1 MDEQSLIFTGLMMLA
16 AGGLFYVFVYPYLSG
31 QAAAEKRRSQ
41 FQGSSSAK
49 GKRGDRQV
57 DPTKRRQQILESVRE
72 LENETRKKKNTLA
85 AKLLQAG
92 LTIDIK
98 NFYMISAGVGF
109 GAMVFAFIMNG
120 NPLIALGVGIVVG
133 LGLPRWVVNFK
144 IKRRFKKFLSEFPG
158 AVDIIIRGVKAG
170 LPLTQ
175 CVGIIAAESPE
186 PIRSEFRRILE
197 AQSIGLSIGESC
209 DRMAESMPVAE
220 ANFFSIVVNLQQ
232 KSGGNLS
239 EALGNLSRVLRDRK
253 KMRLKVNAMS
263 AEAKASAGIIGA
275 LPFLVCG
282 LVYLSSPDYLSL
294 LFTHMTGRIVL
305 AVSAFWMIMGIAVM
319 RKMIQ
324 FDF

>member
-1 MDEQSLIFTGLMMLA
+1 MGDQSLIFMGLMMLA
-16 AGGLFYVFVYPYLSG
+16 AGGVFYVFVYPYLSG
-31 QAAAEKRRSQ
+31 EAAAEKRRAQ
-41 FQGSSSAK
+41 FQGPTAAK
-49 GKRGDRQV
+49 NKRDRQT
-57 DPTKRRQQILESVRE
+57 DPNKRRQQILDSVRE
-72 LENETRKKKNTLA
+72 TENETRKKKNTLA

-92 LTIDIK
+92 LTLEVK
-98 NFYMISAGVGF
+98 NFYIVSAGVGV
-109 GAMVFAFIMNG
+109 GAAFFTFVMNG
-120 NPLIALGVGIVVG
+120 NPLIALGVGVAAG
-133 LGLPRWVVNFK
+133 LGLPRWVVNFL
-144 IKRRFKKFLSEFPG
+144 IKRRFKKFLHEFPG

-232 KSGGNLS
+232 KAGGNLS

-282 LVYLSSPDYLSL
+282 LVYLSSPEYLSL
-294 LFTHMTGRIVL
+294 LFTTMTGRIVL
-305 AVSAFWMIMGIAVM
+305 GVSACWMVIGIVVM

>member
-1 MDEQSLIFTGLMMLA
+1 MDQQSLIFTGLMMLA
-16 AGGLFYVFVYPYLSG
+16 AGGIFYVFVYPYLSG
-31 QAAAEKRRSQ
+31 QVAAEKRRAQ
-41 FQGSSSAK
+41 FEAPAGAK
-49 GKRGDRQV
+49 GKRDRQV
-57 DPTKRRQQILESVRE
+57 DPSKRRQQILESVRE
-72 LENETRKKKNTLA
+72 LENETRKKKTSLA
-85 AKLLQAG
+85 SKLLQAG
-92 LTIDIK
+92 LTIEV
-98 NFYMISAGVGF
+98 NRFYMISGGVGF
-109 GAMVFAFIMNG
+109 GVALLMFLMNG
-120 NPLIALGVGIVVG
+120 NPLVALGAGVVGG
-133 LGLPRWVVNFK
+133 LGLPRWVVNWM
-144 IKRRFKKFLSEFPG
+144 IKRRFKKFLAEFPG

-175 CVGIIAAESPE
+175 CIGIIAAESPE
-186 PIRSEFRRILE
+186 PVRSEFRRILE
-197 AQSIGLSIGESC
+197 SQSIGLSVGESC

-275 LPFLVCG
+275 LPFAVCG
-282 LVYLSSPDYLSL
+282 LVYLSSPEYLTL
-294 LFTHMTGRIVL
+294 LFTTMTGRIVL
-305 AVSAFWMIMGIAVM
+305 VVSGFWMVTGILVM

>member
-1 MDEQSLIFTGLMMLA
+1 MEQQSLIFMGLMMLA

-31 QAAAEKRRSQ
+31 QVAAEKRRSQ
-41 FQGSSSAK
+41 FQGTSSTKS
-49 GKRGDRQV
+49 KRGDRQV

-72 LENETRKKKNTLA
+72 LETESRKKTNTLA
-85 AKLLQAG
+85 SKLLQAG
-92 LTIDIK
+92 MTVEVK
-98 NFYMISAGVGF
+98 NFYLISAGVGVGVAFF
-109 GAMVFAFIMNG
+109 GFVSYG
-120 NPLIALGVGIVVG
+120 DPLIALGAGVVAG
-133 LGLPRWVVNFK
+133 LGLPRWFVNFR

-175 CVGIIAAESPE
+175 CVAIIAAESPE
-186 PIRSEFRRILE
+186 PVRSEFRRILE

-282 LVYLSSPDYLSL
+282 LVYLSSPEYLSL
-294 LFTHMTGRIVL
+294 LFTTMTGRIVL
-305 AVSAFWMIMGIAVM
+305 VASGCWMVIGIAVM

>member
-1 MDEQSLIFTGLMMLA
+1 MDDQSLIIMALMMLA
-16 AGGLFYVFVYPYLSG
+16 VGGLFYVFVYPYLSG
-31 QAAAEKRRSQ
+31 QEAAEKRRAQ
-41 FQGSSSAK
+41 FQLSGNAK
-49 GKRGDRQV
+49 SKRGDRQV
-57 DPTKRRQQILESVRE
+57 DQTKRRQQIVESVRE
-72 LENETRKKKNTLA
+72 LESETRKKKNTLA
-85 AKLLQAG
+85 SKLLQAG
-92 LTIDIK
+92 LAIDV
-98 NFYMISAGVGF
+98 NRFYMISGGVGV
-109 GAMVFAFIMNG
+109 GVAILTLVMNG
-120 NPLIALGVGIVVG
+120 NPVIALGAGVAAG
-133 LGLPRWVVNFK
+133 LGLPRWVIGFL
-144 IKRRFKKFLSEFPG
+144 IKRRFKKFLAEFPG

-175 CVGIIAAESPE
+175 CVAIIAAESPE
-186 PIRSEFRRILE
+186 PVRSEFRRILE
-197 AQSIGLSIGESC
+197 SQSIGMSVGESC

-263 AEAKASAGIIGA
+263 AEAKASAGIIGF
-275 LPFLVCG
+275 LPFAVCG
-282 LVYLSSPDYLSL
+282 LVYVSSPEYLSL

-305 AVSAFWMIMGIAVM
+305 GVSAVWMIIGVLVM

>member
-31 QAAAEKRRSQ
+31 QAAAEKRRAQ
-41 FQGSSSAK
+41 FETPGAAK
-49 GKRGDRQV
+49 GKRDRQI
-57 DPTKRRQQILESVRE
+57 DPNKRRQQILESVRE
-72 LENETRKKKNTLA
+72 VENETRKKKNNLA
-85 AKLLQAG
+85 AKLVQAG
-92 LTIDIK
+92 FTIDV
-98 NFYMISAGVGF
+98 NRFYLVS
-109 GAMVFAFIMNG
+109 GAIGLGIAFFTFVLNG
-120 NPLIALGVGIVVG
+120 NPLVALGAGVAGG
-133 LGLPRWVVNFK
+133 FGMPRWVVNFL
-144 IKRRFKKFLSEFPG
+144 IKRRFKKFLHEFPS

-170 LPLTQ
+170 LPLSQ

-186 PIRSEFRRILE
+186 PIRSEFRRIME

-220 ANFFSIVVNLQQ
+220 ANFFSIVINLQQ
-232 KSGGNLS
+232 KAGGNLS

-275 LPFLVCG
+275 LPFAVCG
-282 LVYLSSPDYLSL
+282 LVYVSSPDYLSL

-305 AVSAFWMIMGIAVM
+305 AVSGAWMLIGIVVM

>member
-1 MDEQSLIFTGLMMLA
+1 MIDQSLIFTALMMLA

-31 QAAAEKRRSQ
+31 EAAAEKRRAQ
-41 FQGSSSAK
+41 FQGSAGAK
-49 GKRGDRQV
+49 PKRGERQV

-92 LTIDIK
+92 LKIDV
-98 NFYMISAGVGF
+98 NRFYLISGGVGV
-109 GAMVFAFIMNG
+109 GAAFFTFVMNG
-120 NPLIALGVGIVVG
+120 NLFVALGAGVAAG
-133 LGLPRWVVNFK
+133 LGFPRWVVNFL
-144 IKRRFKKFLSEFPG
+144 IKRRFKRFLTEFPG

-175 CVGIIAAESPE
+175 CIGIIAAESPE

-197 AQSIGLSIGESC
+197 AQSFGLSIGEAC

-232 KSGGNLS
+232 KAGGNLS
-239 EALGNLSRVLRDRK
+239 EALSNLSRVLRDRK

-275 LPFLVCG
+275 LPFMVCG
-282 LVYLSSPDYLSL
+282 LVYVSSPDYLTL
-294 LFTHMTGRIVL
+294 LFTSMTGRIVL
-305 AVSAFWMIMGIAVM
+305 GVSGCWMLIGIFVM

>member
-31 QAAAEKRRSQ
+31 EAAAEKRRAQ
-41 FQGSSSAK
+41 FEAPAGSK
-49 GKRGDRQV
+49 GKRDRQV
-57 DPTKRRQQILESVRE
+57 DPNKRRQQILESVRE

-85 AKLLQAG
+85 SKLLQAG
-92 LTIDIK
+92 LSIDV
-98 NFYMISAGVGF
+98 NRFYLISGGVGL
-109 GAMVFAFIMNG
+109 AFAFVTLILNG
-120 NPLIALGVGIVVG
+120 NPFIALGAGVAGG
-133 LGLPRWVVNFK
+133 LGLPRWAVNFK

-275 LPFLVCG
+275 LPFAVCG
-282 LVYLSSPDYLSL
+282 LVYVSSPDYLSL
-294 LFTHMTGRIVL
+294 LFTTMTGRIVL
-305 AVSAFWMIMGIAVM
+305 GVSACWMMIGILVM

>member
-1 MDEQSLIFTGLMMLA
+1 MDDQSLIVTLLMMLA
-16 AGGLFYVFVYPYLSG
+16 VGGVFYVFVYPYLSG
-31 QAAAEKRRSQ
+31 QEAAEKRRAQ
-41 FQGSSSAK
+41 FEGSAGGKS
-49 GKRGDRQV
+49 KRGDRQV

-85 AKLLQAG
+85 SKLLQAG
-92 LTIDIK
+92 LATDVK
-98 NFYMISAGVGF
+98 KFYLISAGVGL
-109 GAMVFAFIMNG
+109 GVAFFTLVMNG
-120 NPLIALGVGIVVG
+120 NPIVALGAGLAAG
-133 LGLPRWVVNFK
+133 LGFPRWVVNFL
-144 IKRRFKKFLSEFPG
+144 IKRRFKKFLAEFPG

-175 CVGIIAAESPE
+175 CIGIIAAESPE
-186 PIRSEFRRILE
+186 PVRSEFRRILE
-197 AQSIGLSIGESC
+197 SQSIGLSVGESC

-275 LPFLVCG
+275 LPFAVCG
-282 LVYLSSPDYLSL
+282 LVYLSSPEYLTL
-294 LFTHMTGRIVL
+294 LFTTMTGRIVL
-305 AVSAFWMIMGIAVM
+305 VVSGFWMVTGILVM

>member
-1 MDEQSLIFTGLMMLA
+1 M
-16 AGGLFYVFVYPYLSG
+16 
-31 QAAAEKRRSQ
+31 
-41 FQGSSSAK
+41 
-49 GKRGDRQV
+49 
-57 DPTKRRQQILESVRE
+57 
-72 LENETRKKKNTLA
+72 
-85 AKLLQAG
+85 
-92 LTIDIK
+92 
-98 NFYMISAGVGF
+98 
-109 GAMVFAFIMNG
+109 
-120 NPLIALGVGIVVG
+120 
-133 LGLPRWVVNFK
+133 PRWVVNFL
-144 IKRRFKKFLSEFPG
+144 IKRRFKKFLHEFPS

-170 LPLTQ
+170 LPLSQ

-186 PIRSEFRRILE
+186 PIRSEFRRIME

-220 ANFFSIVVNLQQ
+220 ANFFSIVINLQQ
-232 KSGGNLS
+232 KAGGNLS

-275 LPFLVCG
+275 LPFAVCG
-282 LVYLSSPDYLSL
+282 LVYVSSPDYLSL

-305 AVSAFWMIMGIAVM
+305 AVSGAWMLIGIVVM

>member
-1 MDEQSLIFTGLMMLA
+1 MDQRSLIFTALMMFA

-31 QAAAEKRRSQ
+31 EAAAEKRRAQ
-41 FQGSSSAK
+41 FQAPAGAK
-49 GKRGDRQV
+49 GKRERQV
-57 DPTKRRQQILESVRE
+57 DPSKRRQQILESVRE
-72 LENETRKKKNTLA
+72 LENESRKKKNNLP

-92 LTIDIK
+92 LTIDINK
-98 NFYMISAGVGF
+98 FYMVSAGVGL
-109 GAMVFAFIMNG
+109 GFAILTFLMNG
-120 NPLIALGVGIVVG
+120 NPFVAIGAGVAGG
-133 LGLPRWVVNFK
+133 FGFPRWVVNFL
-144 IKRRFKKFLSEFPG
+144 IKRRFKKFLYEFPG

-175 CVGIIAAESPE
+175 CVAIIAGESPE
-186 PIRSEFRRILE
+186 PVRSEFRRILE

-232 KSGGNLS
+232 MSGGNLS

-282 LVYLSSPDYLSL
+282 LVYLSSPEYLSL
-294 LFTHMTGRIVL
+294 LFTHTTGRIVL
-305 AVSAFWMIMGIAVM
+305 AGSACWMAIGIVAM

>member
-1 MDEQSLIFTGLMMLA
+1 MDDQSLIVTILMMLA
-16 AGGLFYVFVYPYLSG
+16 VGGVFYVFVYPYLSG
-31 QAAAEKRRSQ
+31 QEAAEKRRAQ
-41 FQGSSSAK
+41 FETTGGAK
-49 GKRGDRQV
+49 NKRGDRHV

-85 AKLLQAG
+85 SKLLQAG
-92 LTIDIK
+92 LTTDIRK
-98 NFYMISAGVGF
+98 FYLISGGVGL
-109 GAMVFAFIMNG
+109 GVAFFTFVMNG
-120 NPLIALGVGIVVG
+120 NPIVALGAGVAAG
-133 LGLPRWVVNFK
+133 LGLPRWVINFL
-144 IKRRFKKFLSEFPG
+144 IKRRFKKFLAEFPG

-175 CVGIIAAESPE
+175 CVGIIAAEAPE
-186 PIRSEFRRILE
+186 PVRSEFRRIME
-197 AQSIGLSIGESC
+197 SQSIGMSIGESC
-209 DRMAESMPVAE
+209 DRLAESMPLAE

-263 AEAKASAGIIGA
+263 AEAKASAGIIGF
-275 LPFLVCG
+275 LPFAVCG
-282 LVYLSSPDYLSL
+282 LVYLSSPEYLSL

-305 AVSAFWMIMGIAVM
+305 GFSAVWMMVGVLVM

>member
-31 QAAAEKRRSQ
+31 QAAAEKRRAQ
-41 FQGSSSAK
+41 FESPGAAK
-49 GKRGDRQV
+49 GKRDRQI
-57 DPTKRRQQILESVRE
+57 DPNKRRQQILESVRE
-72 LENETRKKKNTLA
+72 VENETRKKKNNLA
-85 AKLLQAG
+85 AKLVQAG
-92 LTIDIK
+92 FTIDV
-98 NFYMISAGVGF
+98 NRFYLVSGGIGLGI
-109 GAMVFAFIMNG
+109 AFFTFVLNG
-120 NPLIALGVGIVVG
+120 NPLVALGAGVAGG
-133 LGLPRWVVNFK
+133 FGMPRWVVNFL
-144 IKRRFKKFLSEFPG
+144 IKRRFKKFLHEFPS

-170 LPLTQ
+170 LPLSQ

-186 PIRSEFRRILE
+186 PIRSEFRRIME

-220 ANFFSIVVNLQQ
+220 ANFFSIVINLQQ
-232 KSGGNLS
+232 KAGGNLS

-275 LPFLVCG
+275 LPFAVCG
-282 LVYLSSPDYLSL
+282 LVYVSSPDYLSL

-305 AVSAFWMIMGIAVM
+305 AVSGAWMLIGIVVM

>member
-31 QAAAEKRRSQ
+31 QAAAEKRRAQ
-41 FQGSSSAK
+41 FESPGAAM
-49 GKRGDRQV
+49 GKRDRQI
-57 DPTKRRQQILESVRE
+57 DPNKRRQQILESVRE
-72 LENETRKKKNTLA
+72 VENETRKKKNNLA
-85 AKLLQAG
+85 AKLVQAG
-92 LTIDIK
+92 FTIDV
-98 NFYMISAGVGF
+98 NRFYLVSGGIGLGI
-109 GAMVFAFIMNG
+109 AFFTFVLNG
-120 NPLIALGVGIVVG
+120 NPLVALGAGVAGG
-133 LGLPRWVVNFK
+133 FGMPRWVVNFL
-144 IKRRFKKFLSEFPG
+144 IKRRFKKFLHEFPS

-170 LPLTQ
+170 LPLSQ

-186 PIRSEFRRILE
+186 PIRSEFRRIME

-220 ANFFSIVVNLQQ
+220 ANFFSIVINLQQ
-232 KSGGNLS
+232 KAGGNLS

-275 LPFLVCG
+275 LPFAVCG
-282 LVYLSSPDYLSL
+282 LVYVSSPDYLSL

-305 AVSAFWMIMGIAVM
+305 AVSGAWMLIGIVVM

>member
-1 MDEQSLIFTGLMMLA
+1 M
-16 AGGLFYVFVYPYLSG
+16 
-31 QAAAEKRRSQ
+31 
-41 FQGSSSAK
+41 
-49 GKRGDRQV
+49 
-57 DPTKRRQQILESVRE
+57 RE

-92 LTIDIK
+92 LTIDV
-98 NFYMISAGVGF
+98 NRFYLISGGVGL
-109 GAMVFAFIMNG
+109 GVAFFTFVMNG
-120 NPLIALGVGIVVG
+120 NPLVALGAGVAGG
-133 LGLPRWVVNFK
+133 FGMPRWVVNFL
-144 IKRRFKKFLSEFPG
+144 IKRRFKKFLHEFPS

-175 CVGIIAAESPE
+175 CVGIIAAEAAE
-186 PIRSEFRRILE
+186 PVRSEFRRIIE
-197 AQSIGLSIGESC
+197 AQSIGLSIGEAC
-209 DRMAESMPVAE
+209 DRMAESMPLAE
-220 ANFFSIVVNLQQ
+220 ANFFSIVINLQQ

-275 LPFLVCG
+275 LPFAVCG
-282 LVYLSSPDYLSL
+282 LVYVSSPDYLSL

-305 AVSAFWMIMGIAVM
+305 GFSAVWMLIGIVVM

>member
-1 MDEQSLIFTGLMMLA
+1 MVDQSLIVMGLMMLA
-16 AGGLFYVFVYPYLSG
+16 AGGIFYVFVYPYLSG
-31 QAAAEKRRSQ
+31 QAAAEKRRAQ
-41 FQGSSSAK
+41 FQSQANGK
-49 GKRGDRQV
+49 GKRDRQI
-57 DPTKRRQQILESVRE
+57 DPNKRRQQIMESVRE
-72 LENETRKKKNTLA
+72 VENETRKKKNNLA
-85 AKLLQAG
+85 AKLVQAG
-92 LTIDIK
+92 FTIDVQK
-98 NFYMISAGVGF
+98 FYMVCGGIGLGVALF
-109 GAMVFAFIMNG
+109 TFLFNG
-120 NPLIALGVGIVVG
+120 NPLIALGAGVAGG
-133 LGLPRWVVNFK
+133 LGVPRWVVNFM
-144 IKRRFKKFLSEFPG
+144 IKRRFKKFFAEVPS

-220 ANFFSIVVNLQQ
+220 ANFFSIVINLQQ
-232 KSGGNLS
+232 KAGGNLS
-239 EALGNLSRVLRDRK
+239 EALTNLSRVLRDRK

-275 LPFLVCG
+275 LPFAVCA
-282 LVYLSSPDYLSL
+282 LVYVSSPDYLTL
-294 LFTHMTGRIVL
+294 LFTTMTGRIVL
-305 AVSAFWMIMGIAVM
+305 AVSGAWMLIGIFVM

>member
-1 MDEQSLIFTGLMMLA
+1 MDEQSLIFMGLMMLA

-31 QAAAEKRRSQ
+31 QAAAEKRRAQ
-41 FQGSSSAK
+41 FESPGAAK
-49 GKRGDRQV
+49 GKRDRQI
-57 DPTKRRQQILESVRE
+57 DPNKRRQQILESVRE
-72 LENETRKKKNTLA
+72 VENETRKKKNNLA
-85 AKLLQAG
+85 AKLVQAG
-92 LTIDIK
+92 FTIDV
-98 NFYMISAGVGF
+98 NRFYLVSGGIGLGI
-109 GAMVFAFIMNG
+109 AFFTFVLNG
-120 NPLIALGVGIVVG
+120 NPLVALGAGVAGG
-133 LGLPRWVVNFK
+133 FGMPRWVVNFL
-144 IKRRFKKFLSEFPG
+144 IKRRFKKFLHEFPS

-170 LPLTQ
+170 LPLSQ

-186 PIRSEFRRILE
+186 PIRSEFRRIME

-220 ANFFSIVVNLQQ
+220 ANFFSIVINLQQ
-232 KSGGNLS
+232 KAGGNLS

-275 LPFLVCG
+275 LPFAVCG
-282 LVYLSSPDYLSL
+282 LVYVSSPDYLSL

-305 AVSAFWMIMGIAVM
+305 AVSGAWMLIGIVVM

>member
-1 MDEQSLIFTGLMMLA
+1 MDQQSLIFTALMMLA

-31 QAAAEKRRSQ
+31 EAAAEKRRAQ
-41 FQGSSSAK
+41 FQAPSGTK
-49 GKRGDRQV
+49 GKRDRQV

-72 LENETRKKKNTLA
+72 LENETRKKKNNLPS
-85 AKLLQAG
+85 KLLQAG
-92 LTIDIK
+92 LSVDVNK
-98 NFYMISAGVGF
+98 FYMVSAGVGL
-109 GAMVFAFIMNG
+109 GLALLAFLMNG
-120 NPLIALGVGIVVG
+120 NPFVAIGAGIAGGF
-133 LGLPRWVVNFK
+133 GLPRWVVNFL

-186 PIRSEFRRILE
+186 PVRSEFRRILE

-282 LVYLSSPDYLSL
+282 LVYLSSPEYLTL

-305 AVSAFWMIMGIAVM
+305 AVSGFWMMAGIFVM

>member
-1 MDEQSLIFTGLMMLA
+1 MDQQSLIFTGLMMLA
-16 AGGLFYVFVYPYLSG
+16 AGGIFYVFVYPYLSG
-31 QAAAEKRRSQ
+31 QVAAEKRRAQ
-41 FQGSSSAK
+41 FEAPAGAK
-49 GKRGDRQV
+49 GKRDRQV
-57 DPTKRRQQILESVRE
+57 DPSKRRQQILESVRE
-72 LENETRKKKNTLA
+72 LENETRKKKTSLA
-85 AKLLQAG
+85 SKLLQAG
-92 LTIDIK
+92 LTIEV
-98 NFYMISAGVGF
+98 NRFYMISGGVGF
-109 GAMVFAFIMNG
+109 GVALLMFLMNG
-120 NPLIALGVGIVVG
+120 NPLIALGAGVVGG
-133 LGLPRWVVNFK
+133 LGLPRWVVNWM
-144 IKRRFKKFLSEFPG
+144 IKRRFKKFLAEFPG

-175 CVGIIAAESPE
+175 CIGIIAAESPE
-186 PIRSEFRRILE
+186 PVRSEFRRILE
-197 AQSIGLSIGESC
+197 SQSIGLSVGESC

-275 LPFLVCG
+275 LPFAVCG
-282 LVYLSSPDYLSL
+282 LVYLSSPEYLTL
-294 LFTHMTGRIVL
+294 LFTTMTGRIVL
-305 AVSAFWMIMGIAVM
+305 VVSGFWMVTGILVM

>member
-31 QAAAEKRRSQ
+31 QAAAEKRRAQ
-41 FQGSSSAK
+41 FESPGAAK
-49 GKRGDRQV
+49 GKRDRQI
-57 DPTKRRQQILESVRE
+57 DPNKRRQQILESVRE
-72 LENETRKKKNTLA
+72 VENETRKKKNNLA
-85 AKLLQAG
+85 AKLVQAG
-92 LTIDIK
+92 FTIDV
-98 NFYMISAGVGF
+98 NRFYLVSGGIGLGI
-109 GAMVFAFIMNG
+109 AFFTFVLNG
-120 NPLIALGVGIVVG
+120 NPLVALGAGVAGG
-133 LGLPRWVVNFK
+133 FGMPRWVVNFL
-144 IKRRFKKFLSEFPG
+144 IKRRFKKFLHEFPS

-170 LPLTQ
+170 LPLSQ
-175 CVGIIAAESPE
+175 CVGIIE
-186 PIRSEFRRILE
+186 PIRSEFRRIME

-220 ANFFSIVVNLQQ
+220 ANFFSIVINLQQ
-232 KSGGNLS
+232 KAGGNLS

-275 LPFLVCG
+275 LPFAVCG
-282 LVYLSSPDYLSL
+282 LVYVSSPDYLSL

-305 AVSAFWMIMGIAVM
+305 AVSGAWMLIGIVVM